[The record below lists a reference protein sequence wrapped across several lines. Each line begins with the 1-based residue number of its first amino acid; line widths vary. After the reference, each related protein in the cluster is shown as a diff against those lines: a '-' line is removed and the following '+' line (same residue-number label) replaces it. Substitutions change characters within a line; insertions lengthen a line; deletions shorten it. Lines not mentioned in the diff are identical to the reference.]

1 MVIYGGTRVHII
13 RSGARFLIL
22 HGCTRVLVS
31 HGGPCNPVIVGDWGQ
46 PQGGAC
52 AGEQR
57 EVRQA
62 LRAGIGPVLLQRCCL
77 CGVNR
82 NCLVG
87 LRDHK
92 VSRRHQFM
100 INRAKMIP
108 CCTSCDRLFE
118 TVRDPGRYER
128 GQLHTRVVASCS

>member
-1 MVIYGGTRVHII
+1 MVGRDKVPLLPRKTPERRYEAPLLPRIAKI
-13 RSGARFLIL
+13 RPS
-22 HGCTRVLVS
+22 T
-31 HGGPCNPVIVGDWGQ
+31 
-46 PQGGAC
+46 AC